1 MSKKRHGHHGGSWKV
16 AYADFVTAMMA
27 LFLCLWLTAQ
37 DTKIKDAVERAFTNP
52 FSSVTKESTG
62 IIENKDK
69 TSSEKQAGKFQSVSA
84 VEMETMRHVSD
95 DLTRLLQQNE
105 TDSSVKIEVTPDGL
119 RINIFDRSHKPI
131 FEPDTDTFTTYG
143 SWVFSTLAWEISRYT
158 TFKIEL
164 EGHTATNLDPGRE
177 AASKWDLSTER
188 ANAARRKVVQSGVNE
203 GQICKVSGYADTAPM
218 PDTEPEAEI
227 NRRVTVMLKLK
238 ESVDGLT
245 APPATAPTTPPA
257 PTTTTAK
264 LSQDD
269 THPN

>member
-1 MSKKRHGHHGGSWKV
+1 MSKKRHAHHGGSWKV

-52 FSSVTKESTG
+52 FSSVTKESVG
-62 IIENKDK
+62 IIPNKEK
-69 TSSEKQAGKFQSVSA
+69 TASDKQAGKFQSVSA
-84 VEMETMRHVSD
+84 VEMETMRHVSE
-95 DLTRLLQQNE
+95 DLTKLLQQQDE
-105 TDSSVKIEVTPDGL
+105 AESSVKIEVTPDGL

-131 FEPDTDTFTTYG
+131 FEPDTDTFTQYG
-143 SWVFSTLAWEISRYT
+143 SWVFSTLAWEISRYK

-164 EGHTATNLDPGRE
+164 EGHTETELQPGRE
-177 AASKWDLSTER
+177 SGSKWELSTER
-188 ANAARRKVVQSGVNE
+188 ANAARRKVVQSGVDD

-218 PDTEPEAEI
+218 PDFPPEAEI

-238 ESVDGLT
+238 ESVDSLS
-245 APPATAPTTPPA
+245 PV
-257 PTTTTAK
+257 TTARI
-264 LSQDD
+264 SEND